1 MKIAIHNRKGSFSEG
16 WISYCKRNNI
26 TYKIVNAY
34 DTDILSQIK
43 DCDAFM
49 WHFSHLDYRDILFA
63 KQLLYSIEI
72 SGKKV
77 FPNYKTVWHFDDKV
91 GQKYLFEALNI
102 PLVPSYSFYDK
113 PTALSWIDKTEY
125 PKVFKLR
132 GGAGASNVQLVKTK
146 SDAKN
151 LVNKAFGKGFS
162 TFNTKSFIKDRF
174 HDFCKGNCSIISL
187 LKSLIRCVIK
197 PTYLKFIPKEKGYV
211 YFQDFIPNNTTDT
224 RIVVVGD
231 KIIGE
236 RRGVRE
242 NDFRASGSHILLPD
256 VSKVDIRC
264 VKMAYEVTNKAG
276 LQIGV
281 FDFVHKDNEPLVV
294 EVSYGTLPDY
304 TECEGYWDSTFNFT
318 PSYIDLPSMIIE
330 SFINNE
336 NK

>member
-1 MKIAIHNRKGSFSEG
+1 MKIAIHHREGSFSEG
-16 WISYCKRNNI
+16 WLVYCKENNI
-26 TYKIVNAY
+26 PYKLVNAY
-34 DTDILSQIK
+34 DSDIISQID

-63 KQLLYSIEI
+63 KQLLYSIEL

-91 GQKYLFEALNI
+91 GQKYLFEALNV

-113 PTALSWIDKTEY
+113 SSALSWIEITEF

-132 GGAGASNVQLVKTK
+132 GGAGASNVQLVKTI
-146 SDAKN
+146 SDAKH
-151 LVNKAFGKGFS
+151 LINKAFGNGFS
-162 TFNTKSFIKDRF
+162 TFNSRSFLKDRF
-174 HDFCKGNCSIISL
+174 HEFCKGNISIISFA
-187 LKSLIRCVIK
+187 KSVIRCIIK
-197 PTYLKFIPKEKGYV
+197 PSYLKFIPKEKGYV

-256 VSKVDIRC
+256 ASKVDIRC
-264 VKMAYEVTNKAG
+264 VKLAYNICQRAG
-276 LQIGV
+276 FQIGV
-281 FDFVHKDNEPLVV
+281 FDFVHKDNNPLVV

-304 TECEGYWDSTFNFT
+304 TECEGYWT
-318 PSYIDLPSMIIE
+318 PDFQFIPSSINLPQMIIE
-330 SFINNE
+330 SFLNTAN
-336 NK
+336 

>member
-16 WISYCKRNNI
+16 WLIYCKENNI
-26 TYKIVNAY
+26 PYKLVNAY
-34 DTDILSQIK
+34 DSDIISQIE

-63 KQLLYSIEI
+63 KQLLYSIEL

-91 GQKYLFEALNI
+91 GQKYLFESLNV

-113 PTALSWIDKTEY
+113 LSALSWIENTVF

-132 GGAGASNVQLVKTK
+132 GGAGASNVRLVKSKKEAKHLINK
-146 SDAKN
+146 S
-151 LVNKAFGKGFS
+151 FGNGFS
-162 TFNTKSFIKDRF
+162 TFNYKSFLKDQFQSFYKGNSSVISFIK
-174 HDFCKGNCSIISL
+174 SL
-187 LKSLIRCVIK
+187 VRCVVK
-197 PTYLKFIPKEKGYV
+197 PSYLKFISKEKGYV

-236 RRGVRE
+236 RRGVRK

-256 VSKVDIRC
+256 ASKVDIRC
-264 VKMAYEVTNKAG
+264 VELAYRISKRAG
-276 LQIGV
+276 FQIGV
-281 FDFVHKDNEPLVV
+281 FDFVHKDNQPLVV

-304 TECEGYWDSTFNFT
+304 TECEGYWNSDFQFT
-318 PSYIDLPSMIIE
+318 PSFINLPQMIIE
-330 SFINNE
+330 SFLKSE
-336 NK
+336 K